1 MIIDAHTHTLC
12 PEVNPLVA
20 GRPEL
25 ALIPYQRFMPPES
38 AATDRAQAPS
48 LQPKFNDVGTR
59 QADMAAMGVTHQVVL
74 PAPGQ
79 QHYWAEPEL
88 LARLSRLQ
96 NEHVA
101 KMARAHPALFTAL
114 GTLPLTAPE
123 LAVAEATHAVESL
136 GLRGFQIDTRA
147 AAMELSDPALDPLYA
162 RLVALG
168 VPLVL
173 HPLGFSDGARLGTF
187 FMGNTVGN
195 PLEEVIAANH
205 LILGGVLDRHPGLR
219 VKIVHG
225 GGFLPFLIGRLD
237 HAWKRR
243 PELRRLTAEA
253 PSAYLNRLWYDTV
266 VFDPRLLRM
275 LFELVGPGRIML
287 GTDYPFDMGDER
299 PRATLTASGIP
310 AAEVAAIESGT
321 ARSFFGIPAGG

>member
-12 PEVNPLVA
+12 PGVNPLVA

-25 ALIPYQRFMPPES
+25 AAIPYARDMTPES
-38 AATDRAQAPS
+38 AAVDRAQFPDLARR
-48 LQPKFNDVGTR
+48 FNDLDTR
-59 QADMAAMGVTHQVVL
+59 LADMARMRVDHQVVL

-88 LARLSRLQ
+88 LSRLSREQ

-101 KMARAHPALFTAL
+101 ALVASAPGRFTGL

-123 LAVAEATHAVESL
+123 LAVTEVSHGVAEL
-136 GLRGFQIDTRA
+136 GLRGFQTDTRA
-147 AAMELSDPALDPLYA
+147 GAMELSDPALDPVWA
-162 RLVALG
+162 RLAELEAV
-168 VPLVL
+168 LVL
-173 HPLGFSDGARLGTF
+173 HPLGFSEGARLGPF
-187 FMGNTVGN
+187 FMVNTVGN

-205 LILGGVLDRHPGLR
+205 LILGGVLDRHPRLR

-225 GGFLPFLIGRLD
+225 GGFLPFLVGRLD

-243 PELRRLTAEA
+243 PEVRALCAEP
-253 PSAYLNRLWYDTV
+253 PSAYLNRIWYDTV

-275 LFELVGPGRIML
+275 LVELVGPGRVML
-287 GTDYPFDMGDER
+287 GSDYPFDMGEET
-299 PRATLTASGIP
+299 PRDTV
-310 AAEVAAIESGT
+310 AAAGLSAGEVAAIESGT
-321 ARSFFGIPAGG
+321 ARAFFGI